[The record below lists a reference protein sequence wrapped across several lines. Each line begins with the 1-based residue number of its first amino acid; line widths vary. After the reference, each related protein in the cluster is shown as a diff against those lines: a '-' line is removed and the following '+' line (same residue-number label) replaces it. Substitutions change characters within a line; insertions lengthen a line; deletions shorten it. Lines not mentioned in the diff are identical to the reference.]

1 MTRFHFMAAVVCML
15 GCGQPPEPK
24 PTSPTSIDAPS
35 VSPMQESTTPEVIPE
50 TTPPPAETSPDPP
63 APAPSAQTEPPAA
76 EKQAPPK
83 GVTVKSIGMHIGGG
97 PNDAAAKAPFTK
109 TIEGGFP
116 DFVACASHL
125 PPAGRKGTF
134 GVDLLVKK
142 DGGNPDVSSPRT
154 GLPGEPFKACVVQ
167 VFERLVFEKPKR
179 GATKLSY
186 SLRFDSE

>member
-1 MTRFHFMAAVVCML
+1 MMRFHLMATVVCML

-35 VSPMQESTTPEVIPE
+35 VSPMQESTTPEVTPAPE
-50 TTPPPAETSPDPP
+50 PADEAAPVAAPEPPAQAQPP
-63 APAPSAQTEPPAA
+63 AAA

-116 DFVACASHL
+116 DFVACAAHL
-125 PPAGRKGTF
+125 PPTGRKGTF

-142 DGGNPDVSSPRT
+142 DGGTPDVSSPRT